1 MKDSA
6 LEIIA
11 RHAQDGARLREEFF
25 RAQASNLRAAAL
37 RAALCLAGGGKILL
51 CGNGGSAADAQH
63 LAAEFVNR
71 FLMDRPALPALALS
85 TDTSALTAIG
95 NDLDF
100 SQVFARQVE
109 ALGRKGDLLVGIST
123 SGNSANVL
131 AALRTARRTGLFTVG
146 LTGQSGG
153 GMARLCHILLET
165 PTRHTPLVQELHIAA
180 GHLFCQLT
188 DYYLFENVTAL
199 TPYLQSDQEQKD

>member
-25 RAQASNLRAAAL
+25 RAQASDLREAAL

-131 AALRTARRTGLFTVG
+131 AALRTARRTGLFTVAHG
-146 LTGQSGG
+146 PGRRRNGPALPYSAGNAHAAYAARSG
-153 GMARLCHILLET
+153 
-165 PTRHTPLVQELHIAA
+165 AA
-180 GHLFCQLT
+180 YCGRTSFLPAH
-188 DYYLFENVTAL
+188 
-199 TPYLQSDQEQKD
+199 

>member
-1 MKDSA
+1 MKDLA

-11 RHAQDGARLREEFF
+11 GHARDGALLREEFF
-25 RAQASNLRAAAL
+25 RAQGQALRDAAL
-37 RAALCLAGGGKILL
+37 RAALCLASGGKILL

-71 FLMDRPALPALALS
+71 FLIDRPALPALALS

-100 SQVFARQVE
+100 SQIFARQVE
-109 ALGRKGDLLVGIST
+109 ALGRKGDILVGIST

-131 AALRTARRTGLFTVG
+131 SALQSARRAGLCTLG
-146 LTGQSGG
+146 LTGQGG
-153 GMARLCHILLET
+153 DMAAFCDILLAV
-165 PTRHTPLVQELHIAA
+165 PSRHTPLIQETHIAA
-180 GHLFCQLT
+180 GHLLCQLT
-188 DYYLFENVTAL
+188 DYYLFENVAAL
-199 TPYLQSDQEQKD
+199 TPYLQSDSDIEE

>member
-25 RAQASNLRAAAL
+25 RAQASDLREAAL

-100 SQVFARQVE
+100 SQIFARQVE

-131 AALRTARRTGLFTVG
+131 AALQTVHRGAHGPGRRRNGPALPYPAGNAHAAHAARSGAAYCRRTSFLP
-146 LTGQSGG
+146 
-153 GMARLCHILLET
+153 AH
-165 PTRHTPLVQELHIAA
+165 
-180 GHLFCQLT
+180 
-188 DYYLFENVTAL
+188 
-199 TPYLQSDQEQKD
+199 

>member
-25 RAQASNLRAAAL
+25 RAQASDLREAAL

-100 SQVFARQVE
+100 SQIFARQVE

-131 AALRTARRTGLFTVG
+131 AALQTARRTGLFTVG
-146 LTGQSGG
+146 LTGQGGG
-153 GMARLCHILLET
+153 GMAPLCHILLET

-180 GHLFCQLT
+180 GQLFCQLT

-199 TPYLQSDQEQKD
+199 TPYFQSDQEQKD